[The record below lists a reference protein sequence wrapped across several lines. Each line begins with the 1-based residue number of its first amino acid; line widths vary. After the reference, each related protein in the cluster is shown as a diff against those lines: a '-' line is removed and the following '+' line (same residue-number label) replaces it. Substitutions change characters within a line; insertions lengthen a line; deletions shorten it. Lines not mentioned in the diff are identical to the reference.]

1 MDKKQGTL
9 IAGAAGIA
17 ALAGIFW
24 WTAGSDPAT
33 QSPTVEAS
41 SPNAKPGILAV
52 AGNKAHELGITLAPA
67 QVASEAPLADLP
79 AMIAPPPNAR
89 VAVPATLPGVV
100 MRTLVVEGD
109 AVRQGQPL
117 AVVASRDV
125 LTLGADLSRAG
136 ARLGVAQSSAARL
149 SQLSREGIIAGARA
163 DEARALAAEARADVS
178 EKSRILRMVGGHG
191 GSGTYT
197 LTAPIAGRVS
207 KADIQAGAP
216 VDGTT
221 APYVIDAV
229 GRYEVTAQVPE
240 RLVGTIRPG
249 MTVKL
254 GDLSGTVTAVGSVID
269 PMTRSATLK
278 ANLPAGPGIV
288 AGRASSLAVF
298 GPAPAGSVLVP
309 SSAIASLEGQD
320 VVFVAVQGGFSARN
334 VTLGGASGGQTLVLA
349 GVRSGERVVVS
360 GTSALKA
367 LALSK

>member
-1 MDKKQGTL
+1 MDRKQGIL
-9 IAGAAGIA
+9 IAGVAGIA
-17 ALAGIFW
+17 ALAGVYW
-24 WTAGSDPAT
+24 WTADAGPDSPPAAT
-33 QSPTVEAS
+33 ARPAANGV
-41 SPNAKPGILAV
+41 LAV
-52 AGNKAHELGITLAPA
+52 TAGKARDLGIALAPARVATLAP
-67 QVASEAPLADLP
+67 LAELP
-79 AMIAPPPNAR
+79 ATIAPPPNAR

-100 MRTLVVEGD
+100 MRTMVVEGD
-109 AVRQGQPL
+109 PVRQGQPL
-117 AVVASRDV
+117 AVVASREV

-163 DEARALAAEARADVS
+163 DEARAVAAEARADVS

-207 KADIQAGAP
+207 KADIQVGAP

-240 RLVGTIRPG
+240 RLIGAIRPG
-249 MTVKL
+249 MTVML
-254 GDLSGTVTAVGSVID
+254 GDLSGTVTAAGSVID

-278 ANLPAGPGIV
+278 ASLPAGPGVV
-288 AGRASSLAVF
+288 AGRASSLAVL
-298 GPAPAGSVLVP
+298 GPAPTGSVMVP
-309 SSAIASLEGQD
+309 SAAIASLNGRD
-320 VVFVAVQGGFSARN
+320 VVFVAVQGGFSARL
-334 VTLGGASGGQTLVLA
+334 VSLGVARGGQTLVLS
-349 GVRSGERVVVS
+349 GLKPGERVVVS

-367 LALSK
+367 LALSN